1 MRSVSDRISIQGSVD
16 IIIFDKQRIYYDVHQ
31 KNLVTQLGK
40 QFFGSKIA
48 SNGLSSVFV
57 SAIGFG
63 DGTTQPNLNNT
74 ELENETFLLTSL
86 LTTSD
91 SNKAI
96 FTGLVSDQQD
106 LVDVTELGLFT
117 NEDPKRLVCRIL
129 LNNPFNKPLGQ
140 FLSITWNIQVA

>member
-1 MRSVSDRISIQGSVD
+1 MKSVNDRINIQGSVD
-16 IIIFDKQRIYYDVHQ
+16 IVIFDKQRIYYDVHQ

-40 QFFGSKIA
+40 QFFAAKIA
-48 SNGLSSVFV
+48 TV
-57 SAIGFG
+57 SAPGVFISSIGFG
-63 DGTTQPNLNNT
+63 DSTMPPNISDTQLG
-74 ELENETFLLTSL
+74 NETFLLTSL

-96 FTGLVSDQQD
+96 FTGLISDQQD